1 MILRAA
7 TVAAVATAMVA
18 VAPGGASASP
28 QTTASTA
35 VEAGVHQRPAQDD
48 DVRLHT
54 ELLDTP
60 LKKDGEFRISI
71 TVTNSSD
78 HELSSGHVV
87 LSASNTPFTS
97 RAELGTFLDTANG
110 SVNAPTTLKTVD
122 IPSIEASGTWTGKPI
137 TVKADDLDISNQYGA
152 YALAGTYVSGSVTAQ
167 SRDAFV
173 YQAGDKHPSLD
184 VSIVMPITLP
194 HDAPAL
200 VDADKLEA
208 YTGPEGLLTTQL
220 DGAAGLPVTLG
231 VDPRIIASI
240 RALGSSAPESALE
253 WLDRLENASN
263 DTFPLQYADADPT
276 VQLQAGAESL
286 LEPVSLSY
294 GVDPDDFTAPEKPD
308 PSDEPDDD
316 ATLDPTPDE
325 TGEPG
330 HADVSDTP
338 TPTPKPTADDDGVPT
353 LEGLLEFPYTLDSV
367 VWPAD
372 DTVTAKDLTSLG
384 EAGEGPVLLSSSN
397 TAADP
402 HTTVPAAGRVGETD
416 VRVADSAASEDLR
429 DAVTAKGETAQQD
442 ALTALESEL
451 VVMSQEPDADGENVL
466 LTLDRRWPTSS
477 DRLSSVLR
485 HVRDMTSVSTQ
496 PLSGIDDAARNAV
509 TIADAKQSEERI
521 DEAKTISSFDDEIAS
536 FASVLDDP
544 DVLIGRHQAR
554 SLALLSVG
562 WLDEQEDDLGDAV
575 SDFADS
581 SRDVLDSVQIVPSS
595 PILMIADQIS
605 IKIAVRNS
613 LDLPVNVVM
622 EASPDNPRLTV
633 KRSEVTTVPAKTQQS
648 VAIPVTSRLGNGD
661 VNLRMQLFSPS
672 GVSLGE
678 SSSVPVTVRADW
690 ERIGTTIL
698 VLAVVLLFS
707 FGLARTLRRR
717 RRERAASA
725 ASDPE
730 DASADTVD
738 DGSEGDRDAE
748 ERSDAEGHS
757 DTTAPSDNADDKE
770 TDG

>member
-1 MILRAA
+1 MRLTSLILRAA
-7 TVAAVATAMVA
+7 MVAAVATAMVA
-18 VAPGGASASP
+18 AAPGGASASP
-28 QTTASTA
+28 VTTAASA
-35 VEAGVHQRPAQDD
+35 VGTGVHHQPEQDD
-48 DVRLHT
+48 DVSLHT

-60 LKKDGEFRISI
+60 LEKDGSFRISL
-71 TVTNSSD
+71 TVTNTSD
-78 HELSSGHVV
+78 HDLSSGHVV
-87 LSASNTPFTS
+87 LSAGNAPFST
-97 RAELGTFLDTANG
+97 RAELGTFLDASNG
-110 SVNAPTTLKTVD
+110 SADAPTTLDTVD
-122 IPSIEASGTWTGKPI
+122 IPSIEAGGTWTGKPI
-137 TVKADDLDISNQYGA
+137 TVEADDLDIADAYGA

-173 YQAGDKHPSLD
+173 YQTGDKHPSLD
-184 VSIVMPITLP
+184 VSVVMPITLP

-220 DGAAGLPVTLG
+220 DGAAGMPVTLG
-231 VDPRIIASI
+231 IDPRIIASI
-240 RALGSSAPESALE
+240 RALGSSAPDSALE

-276 VQLQAGAESL
+276 VQLQAGSDSL
-286 LEPVSLSY
+286 LQPVSLAY
-294 GVDPDDFTAPEKPD
+294 GVDPDDFTPPEEPE
-308 PSDEPDDD
+308 PSDD

-330 HADVSDTP
+330 SAHVTDTP
-338 TPTPKPTADDDGVPT
+338 VPTPKPTADDDGVPT
-353 LEGLLEFPYTLDSV
+353 LEGLLEFPYTLDSI

-372 DTVTAKDLTSLG
+372 DTVTAKDLGTLG
-384 EAGEGPVLLSSSN
+384 DADEGPVILSSSN
-397 TAADP
+397 TTADP
-402 HTTVPAAGRVGETD
+402 HTTVPASARVGETD
-416 VRVADSAASEDLR
+416 VRVADSAASKDLR
-429 DAVTAKGETAQQD
+429 DAVTAKGETSQKD

-451 VVMSQEPDADGENVL
+451 VVMSQEPDADGKDVI
-466 LTLDRRWPTSS
+466 LTLDRQWPTSA

-496 PLSGIDDAARNAV
+496 PLSEIDDAARNAI
-509 TIADAKQSEERI
+509 TIDDAKQSGERI
-521 DEAKTISSFDDEIAS
+521 EQTKEISSYDDEIAS

-554 SLALLSVG
+554 SLALLSIG
-562 WLDEQEDDLGDAV
+562 WLDDAQSHKDLSDAV
-575 SDFADS
+575 SDFTQA
-581 SRDVLDSVQIVPSS
+581 SREVLDSVQIVPSS

-698 VLAVVLLFS
+698 ILAVVLLFS
-707 FGLARTLRRR
+707 FGLVRTLRRR
-717 RRERAASA
+717 RRERTTAA
-725 ASDPE
+725 ASDTDDAAE
-730 DASADTVD
+730 DASA
-738 DGSEGDRDAE
+738 EDRDDEDAAE
-748 ERSDAEGHS
+748 SSGTSGDG
-757 DTTAPSDNADDKE
+757 DDKE